1 MKLASF
7 WEQKELSTIYQE
19 VITGIVSGVSGRL
32 IHVEVEIRNGLPY
45 FTMVGYLSKES
56 MEAKERVAS
65 ALRSI
70 GHPLPSMKI
79 TVNLSPANIR
89 KNGTAFDFPIAVA
102 FLGCL
107 NLIDASKLDDIC
119 IMGELGLNG
128 KIRGVGNC
136 LPIVLEARRQGIHK
150 FFAASEDANSL
161 QGMEDIEVVF
171 MDSLQD
177 VLDYFHGTYQQKC
190 CMDATKDQK
199 EEFEEDFSDI
209 IGQNHLKRAIEIA
222 VTGRHHLLIIGSPG
236 SGKTMAARRIP
247 TILPPLSK
255 EEKMEVQAIYDA
267 TGIPR
272 SFEDATRPFR
282 QPHPM
287 IPKAAFLGGGK
298 TPTAGEITLAHH
310 GILFL
315 DEFMEFKTECIEALR
330 QPLEDG
336 TIDIT
341 RNGIYHQ
348 FPADFQL
355 IATMNPCPCGY
366 GLEDGI
372 CRCTYHEKKRYLKKL
387 SGPILDRFD
396 MVLCL
401 SKKDHSTQKAKEK
414 EMAETSRQIKERIET
429 TIQRERNLLKDH
441 PCSATSQLSH
451 IQLNKIIYLSQEC
464 KEILDI
470 AYQSGKITRRGM
482 DKILKVALTI
492 MLMENESEIQ
502 PIHLMEAMTFRNT
515 DFINEV
521 LEYGR

>member
-1 MKLASF
+1 M
-7 WEQKELSTIYQE
+7 YQE

-56 MEAKERVAS
+56 LEAKERVAS

-107 NLIDASKLDDIC
+107 NLIDARKLDDIC

-136 LPIVLEARRQGIHK
+136 LPIVLEARKRGIHK
-150 FFAASEDANSL
+150 FFAAYEDENSL
-161 QGMEDIEVVF
+161 RGIEDIEVVF

-177 VLDYFHGTYQQKC
+177 VLDYFHGTY
-190 CMDATKDQK
+190 K
-199 EEFEEDFSDI
+199 ERVRTRKKEHQAQSSDEDFSDI

-222 VTGRHHLLIIGSPG
+222 ITGGHHLLIIGSPG
-236 SGKTMAARRIP
+236 SGKTMAARRIK

-255 EEKMEVQAIYDA
+255 EEKMEVQSIYDA

-272 SFEDATRPFR
+272 SLEDDERPFR
-282 QPHPM
+282 QPHPL
-287 IPKAAFLGGGK
+287 IPKAAFLGGGT
-298 TPTAGEITLAHH
+298 TPQAGEITLAHH

-315 DEFMEFKTECIEALR
+315 DEFTEFKTECIEAMR

-336 TIDIT
+336 RIDIT
-341 RNGIYHQ
+341 RNGTYYP

-355 IATMNPCPCGY
+355 IATMNPCACGY
-366 GLEDGI
+366 ALEDGK
-372 CRCTYHEKKRYLKKL
+372 CRCTYNERKRYLKKL

-401 SKKDHSTQKAKEK
+401 NKTDHNKAKE
-414 EMAETSRQIKERIET
+414 EIRETSQTIKTRIIKN
-429 TIQRERNLLKDH
+429 IQKEKIFLKNTKSSD
-441 PCSATSQLSH
+441 TSHLSH
-451 IQLNKIIYLSQEC
+451 IQLKKITHLSKEC

-492 MLMENESEIQ
+492 MIMEDEKEIK

-515 DFINEV
+515 DFIKEL

>member
-1 MKLASF
+1 
-7 WEQKELSTIYQE
+7 
-19 VITGIVSGVSGRL
+19 
-32 IHVEVEIRNGLPY
+32 
-45 FTMVGYLSKES
+45 MVGYLSKES

-136 LPIVLEARRQGIHK
+136 LPIVLEARKQGIHK
-150 FFAASEDANSL
+150 FFAASEDENSL
-161 QGMEDIEVVF
+161 RGIEDIEVVF

-177 VLDYFHGTYQQKC
+177 VLDYFHGTYHQKSC
-190 CMDATKDQK
+190 RSATTYQ
-199 EEFEEDFSDI
+199 
-209 IGQNHLKRAIEIA
+209 
-222 VTGRHHLLIIGSPG
+222 
-236 SGKTMAARRIP
+236 
-247 TILPPLSK
+247 K

-272 SFEDATRPFR
+272 YLEDDTRPFR

-341 RNGIYHQ
+341 RNGIYHK

-401 SKKDHSTQKAKEK
+401 SKKEADTQKIQKESQ
-414 EMAETSRQIKERIET
+414 ETSHQIKERIET
-429 TIQRERNLLKDH
+429 TIQREKKLLKNYQ
-441 PCSATSQLSH
+441 CSDTSHLSH
-451 IQLNKIIYLSQEC
+451 IQLNKLLHLSKEC

-470 AYQSGKITRRGM
+470 AYRSGKITRRGM

-492 MLMENESEIQ
+492 MLMENESEIK

-515 DFINEV
+515 GFIKEV

>member
-1 MKLASF
+1 M
-7 WEQKELSTIYQE
+7 STIYQE

-136 LPIVLEARRQGIHK
+136 LPIILEARNQGIHK
-150 FFAASEDANSL
+150 FFAATEDENSL
-161 QGMEDIEVVF
+161 RGIDDIEVVF
-171 MDSLQD
+171 MDTLQD
-177 VLDYFHGTYQQKC
+177 VLDYFHGTYKERSNVRKHRQKIV
-190 CMDATKDQK
+190 TS
-199 EEFEEDFSDI
+199 EEDFQDI
-209 IGQNHLKRAIEIA
+209 IGQKHLKRAIEIA

-255 EEKMEVQAIYDA
+255 EEKMEVQSIYDA

-272 SFEDATRPFR
+272 CLEDDTRPFR
-282 QPHPM
+282 QPHSL
-287 IPKAAFLGGGK
+287 IPKGAFLGGGV
-298 TPTAGEITLAHH
+298 TPQAGEITLAHR

-315 DEFMEFKTECIEALR
+315 DEFTEFKTECIESLR

-336 TIDIT
+336 IMELT
-341 RNGIYHQ
+341 RNGTYYP

-366 GLEDGI
+366 ALEDGK
-372 CRCTYHEKKRYLKKL
+372 CRCTYNEKKRYLKKL

-396 MVLCL
+396 MILCL
-401 SKKDHSTQKAKEK
+401 NQSNLNQEKKEIRETSKEIRKRIIKNIQKEK
-414 EMAETSRQIKERIET
+414 T
-429 TIQRERNLLKDH
+429 LLKNYK
-441 PCSATSQLSH
+441 CSDTSHLSH
-451 IQLNKIIYLSQEC
+451 IQLNKIIHLSKEC

-492 MLMENESEIQ
+492 MLMENASEIK

-515 DFINEV
+515 DFIREV

>member
-1 MKLASF
+1 
-7 WEQKELSTIYQE
+7 
-19 VITGIVSGVSGRL
+19 
-32 IHVEVEIRNGLPY
+32 
-45 FTMVGYLSKES
+45 MVGYLSKES

-136 LPIVLEARRQGIHK
+136 LPIVLEARKQGIHK
-150 FFAASEDANSL
+150 FFAASEDENSL
-161 QGMEDIEVVF
+161 RGIEDIEVVF

-177 VLDYFHGTYQQKC
+177 VLDYFHGTYHQKSC
-190 CMDATKDQK
+190 RSATTYQK
-199 EEFEEDFSDI
+199 EESEEDFSDI
-209 IGQNHLKRAIEIA
+209 IGQQHLKRAMEIA
-222 VTGRHHLLIIGSPG
+222 VTGRHHLLVIGSPG

-247 TILPPLSK
+247 TILPQLSK

-272 SFEDATRPFR
+272 YLEDDTRPFR

-336 TIDIT
+336 
-341 RNGIYHQ
+341 RLSYIY
-348 FPADFQL
+348 
-355 IATMNPCPCGY
+355 
-366 GLEDGI
+366 
-372 CRCTYHEKKRYLKKL
+372 RYL
-387 SGPILDRFD
+387 
-396 MVLCL
+396 
-401 SKKDHSTQKAKEK
+401 
-414 EMAETSRQIKERIET
+414 
-429 TIQRERNLLKDH
+429 
-441 PCSATSQLSH
+441 
-451 IQLNKIIYLSQEC
+451 
-464 KEILDI
+464 
-470 AYQSGKITRRGM
+470 
-482 DKILKVALTI
+482 
-492 MLMENESEIQ
+492 
-502 PIHLMEAMTFRNT
+502 
-515 DFINEV
+515 
-521 LEYGR
+521 

>member
-1 MKLASF
+1 M
-7 WEQKELSTIYQE
+7 YQE

-56 MEAKERVAS
+56 LEAKERVAS

-107 NLIDASKLDDIC
+107 NLIDAKKLDDIC

-136 LPIVLEARRQGIHK
+136 LPIVLEARKRGIHK
-150 FFAASEDANSL
+150 FFAAYEDENSL
-161 QGMEDIEVVF
+161 RGIEDIEVVF

-177 VLDYFHGTYQQKC
+177 VLDYFHGTY
-190 CMDATKDQK
+190 K
-199 EEFEEDFSDI
+199 ERTQTRNHAYHIQPSEEDFSDI
-209 IGQNHLKRAIEIA
+209 IGQKHLKRAIEIA
-222 VTGRHHLLIIGSPG
+222 ITGGHHLLIIGSPG
-236 SGKTMAARRIP
+236 SGKTMAARRIK
-247 TILPPLSK
+247 TILPPLTK
-255 EEKMEVQAIYDA
+255 EEKMEVQSIYDA

-272 SFEDATRPFR
+272 FLEDNERPFR
-282 QPHPM
+282 QPHPL
-287 IPKAAFLGGGK
+287 IPKAAFLGGGT
-298 TPTAGEITLAHH
+298 TPQAGEITLAHH

-315 DEFMEFKTECIEALR
+315 DEFTEFKTECIEAMR

-336 TIDIT
+336 RIDIT
-341 RNGIYHQ
+341 RNGTYYP

-355 IATMNPCPCGY
+355 IATMNPCACGY
-366 GLEDGI
+366 ALEDGK
-372 CRCTYHEKKRYLKKL
+372 CRCTYNERKRYLKKL

-401 SKKDHSTQKAKEK
+401 NKTDHNKVQEEVRETSKTIKTRIIKNIQKEK
-414 EMAETSRQIKERIET
+414 IF
-429 TIQRERNLLKDH
+429 LKNTKSSDISH
-441 PCSATSQLSH
+441 LSH
-451 IQLNKIIYLSQEC
+451 IQLKKITNLSKEC
-464 KEILDI
+464 KDILDI

-492 MLMENESEIQ
+492 MIMDGEKEIK

-515 DFINEV
+515 DFIKEV

>member
-1 MKLASF
+1 M
-7 WEQKELSTIYQE
+7 STIYQE

-107 NLIDASKLDDIC
+107 NLIDAVKLDDIC

-136 LPIVLEARRQGIHK
+136 LPIVLEARKQGIHK
-150 FFAASEDANSL
+150 FFAAREDENSL
-161 QGMEDIEVVF
+161 RGIEDIEVIF
-171 MDSLQD
+171 MDTLQD
-177 VLDYFHGTYQQKC
+177 VLDYFHGTYKSKAIIHKI
-190 CMDATKDQK
+190 DSYK
-199 EEFEEDFSDI
+199 EEYEEDFSDI
-209 IGQNHLKRAIEIA
+209 IGQQHLKRAVEIA
-222 VTGRHHLLIIGSPG
+222 VAGRHHLLIIGSPG
-236 SGKTMAARRIP
+236 SGKTMAAKRIP

-272 SFEDATRPFR
+272 YLEDDTRPFR
-282 QPHPM
+282 QPHPL
-287 IPKAAFLGGGK
+287 IPKAAFLGGGRIPK
-298 TPTAGEITLAHH
+298 AGEITLAHH
-310 GILFL
+310 GILFM

-336 TIDIT
+336 TIDLT
-341 RNGIYHQ
+341 RNGIFYR

-355 IATMNPCPCGY
+355 IATSNPCLCGY
-366 GLEDGI
+366 ALEDGV
-372 CRCTYHEKKRYLKKL
+372 CRCTFNEKKRYLKKL

-396 MVLCL
+396 MILCL
-401 SKKDHSTQKAKEK
+401 TQRDISKQKTKEK
-414 EMAETSRQIKERIET
+414 EIRETSNQIKKRIDE
-429 TIQRERNLLKDH
+429 TIQREKNLLKNSK
-441 PCSATSQLSH
+441 CSAISHLSH
-451 IQLNKIIYLSQEC
+451 IQLKKIIHLSKEC
-464 KEILDI
+464 QEILDI

-492 MLMENESEIQ
+492 MLTENETEIK

-515 DFINEV
+515 DFIKEV

>member
-1 MKLASF
+1 M
-7 WEQKELSTIYQE
+7 STIYQE
-19 VITGIVSGVSGRL
+19 VITGIVSGVSGKL

-136 LPIVLEARRQGIHK
+136 LPIVLEARKQGIHK
-150 FFAASEDANSL
+150 FFAAREDENSL
-161 QGMEDIEVVF
+161 RGIEDIEVVF

-177 VLDYFHGTYQQKC
+177 VLDYFHGTYKEKSKIH
-190 CMDATKDQK
+190 TRKFLK
-199 EEFEEDFSDI
+199 EESEEDFSDI
-209 IGQNHLKRAIEIA
+209 IGQKHLKRAIEIA
-222 VTGRHHLLIIGSPG
+222 VTGRHHLLIVGSPG
-236 SGKTMAARRIP
+236 SGKTMAAKRIP
-247 TILPPLSK
+247 TILPPLSN

-272 SFEDATRPFR
+272 YLEDDTRPFR
-282 QPHPM
+282 QPHPL
-287 IPKAAFLGGGK
+287 IPKGAFLGGGRIPK
-298 TPTAGEITLAHH
+298 AGEITLAHH

-336 TIDIT
+336 TIELT
-341 RNGIYHQ
+341 RNGVFYQ

-355 IATMNPCPCGY
+355 IATSNPCLCGY
-366 GLEDGI
+366 ALEDGA
-372 CRCTYHEKKRYLKKL
+372 CRCTYYEKKRYLKKL

-401 SKKDHSTQKAKEK
+401 TNKDLLKQNPKANSKEIR
-414 EMAETSRQIKERIET
+414 ETSSQIKERIKE
-429 TIQRERNLLKDH
+429 TIQREKNLLKNSK
-441 PCSATSQLSH
+441 CSATSHLSH
-451 IQLNKIIYLSQEC
+451 IQLKKIIHLSKEC

-492 MLMENESEIQ
+492 MLMENETEIK

-515 DFINEV
+515 DFIKEV

>member
-1 MKLASF
+1 
-7 WEQKELSTIYQE
+7 
-19 VITGIVSGVSGRL
+19 
-32 IHVEVEIRNGLPY
+32 
-45 FTMVGYLSKES
+45 

-107 NLIDASKLDDIC
+107 NLIDASKLEDIC

-136 LPIVLEARRQGIHK
+136 LPIVLEARKKGIHK
-150 FFAASEDANSL
+150 FFAAREDANSL
-161 QGMEDIEVVF
+161 RGMEDIEVIF

-177 VLDYFHGTYQQKC
+177 VLDYFHGTYQQRC
-190 CMDATKDQK
+190 CIDTTQYQK
-199 EEFEEDFSDI
+199 EETEEDFSDI
-209 IGQNHLKRAIEIA
+209 IGQKHLKRAIEIA

-267 TGIPR
+267 TGIQR
-272 SFEDATRPFR
+272 YLEDNTRPFR

-396 MVLCL
+396 MVLCI
-401 SKKDHSTQKAKEK
+401 SKKDHNLQKAKQKEK
-414 EMAETSRQIKERIET
+414 
-429 TIQRERNLLKDH
+429 NLLKNDS
-441 PCSATSQLSH
+441 CNAIGQLSH
-451 IQLNKIIYLSQEC
+451 IQLNKIIHLSKEC

-492 MLMENESEIQ
+492 MLMENESEIK

-515 DFINEV
+515 DFIREV

>member
-1 MKLASF
+1 M
-7 WEQKELSTIYQE
+7 STIYQE

-128 KIRGVGNC
+128 KIRGVGNS
-136 LPIVLEARRQGIHK
+136 LPIVLEARKQGIHK
-150 FFAASEDANSL
+150 FFAAREDENSL
-161 QGMEDIEVVF
+161 RGIEDIEVVF
-171 MDSLQD
+171 MDTLQD
-177 VLDYFHGTYQQKC
+177 VLDYFHGTYKPKARIQ
-190 CMDATKDQK
+190 TIRNNK
-199 EEFEEDFSDI
+199 EESEEDFSDI
-209 IGQNHLKRAIEIA
+209 IGQQHLKRAIEIA

-236 SGKTMAARRIP
+236 SGKTMAAKRIP
-247 TILPPLSK
+247 TILPPLTN

-272 SFEDATRPFR
+272 YLEDDTRPFR
-282 QPHPM
+282 QPHPL
-287 IPKAAFLGGGK
+287 IPKAAFLGGGRVPK
-298 TPTAGEITLAHH
+298 AGEITLAHH

-330 QPLEDG
+330 QPFEDG

-366 GLEDGI
+366 ALEDGV
-372 CRCTYHEKKRYLKKL
+372 CRCTHHQKKRYLKKL

-401 SKKDHSTQKAKEK
+401 NKRDFNQLNKINTKKKEIR
-414 EMAETSRQIKERIET
+414 ETSSQIKERIAE
-429 TIQRERNLLKDH
+429 TIQREKNLLKNSKSSD
-441 PCSATSQLSH
+441 TSHLSH
-451 IQLNKIIYLSQEC
+451 IQLKKIIHLSKEC
-464 KEILDI
+464 KEILDV

-482 DKILKVALTI
+482 DKVLKVALTI
-492 MLMENESEIQ
+492 MLMENETEIK
-502 PIHLMEAMTFRNT
+502 PIHIMEAMTFRNT
-515 DFINEV
+515 DFIKEV